1 METKFDSKLL
11 LIVMMSVAFLVGAMA
26 APKTGGGKGFDDY
39 GYNDEGDIFI
49 GCYTNYVNWKLDRQ
63 MVECPE
69 NDMEVHAKWHF
80 NKEGGLDWLINLL
93 YTPLTGD
100 HVLNKYVTI
109 EKSECDA
116 VGGNW
121 YNLHK
126 VTQTGEIVPVCQIM
140 QVGSGEGALL
150 IATPVGFGL
159 YKEG

>member
-49 GCYTNYVNWKLDRQ
+49 GCYTNYVNWKLDRP

-109 EKSECDA
+109 EQSECDA
-116 VGGNW
+116 VGGIW
-121 YNLHK
+121 RGTLT
-126 VTQTGEIVPVCQIM
+126 VTQTGESVPVCQIM
-140 QVGSGEGALL
+140 QVGSGEGATL